1 MTLKDIKIVQSNANI
16 RAKLET
22 HICHDPE
29 AGIFHH
35 NEEESV
41 HILHGLESS
50 SVPQE
55 GQGLIPIQA
64 QMLMDTGLLQ
74 EQEGPVSTKLCSPC
88 AASISGNN
96 RYQATDANA
105 NHSYTLR

>member
-22 HICHDPE
+22 HICYDPE

-55 GQGLIPIQA
+55 GQGLFPSRLRCSWTQGFCRNRRA
-64 QMLMDTGLLQ
+64 QFPQSFVLLVQPALLETTGIKQLMLMQITAIL
-74 EQEGPVSTKLCSPC
+74 
-88 AASISGNN
+88 
-96 RYQATDANA
+96 
-105 NHSYTLR
+105 